1 MIKALSS
8 LTSMVFPVIEVKDT
22 FPVNILA
29 KTDKIVINGKVLINR
44 GDLLSSFD
52 FTTVNQIETR
62 YVYQDL
68 ESFVMRHLNSRD
80 GKILIDSKFN
90 VYVTKGKVNINL
102 YADSIKSEADFF
114 VLGEKSP
121 HYFDRPTFKKE
132 NDKYLLVANELNT
145 NTYLLLGYIDT
156 KIDDQTGVI

>member
-8 LTSMVFPVIEVKDT
+8 LTSIVFPVVEVKDT

-29 KTDKIVINGKVLINR
+29 KTDRIEINGKVLINR

-102 YADSIKSEADFF
+102 YTDNIKAEDDFF
-114 VLGEKSP
+114 ILGERSP
-121 HYFDRPTFKKE
+121 HYFDKPIFKKDT
-132 NDKYLLVANELNT
+132 DKYLLVANELNT
-145 NTYLLLGYIDT
+145 NTFLLLGYLDT
-156 KIDDQTGVI
+156 QIVDQTGVI